1 MNKVWLF
8 LLTAS
13 IAVLLFIDPAGVL
26 TGLTAAANKA
36 VKLSFELCA
45 IYAIWM
51 GIFSIL
57 EQTGISKWFSKIL
70 SPIVNLIFG
79 KKNISD
85 ESRKYISMNMSANIL
100 GMGSA
105 ATPMGIKAIES
116 MNKDN
121 PDKSSVTYPM
131 TMLIIISCTVIQF
144 LPASI
149 MGLMSA
155 SGSKNPA
162 SIVFPT
168 ILASLLSCITGII
181 LVKITHAISVRIKK
195 RRGGKK

>member
-1 MNKVWLF
+1 M
-8 LLTAS
+8 LTAS

-168 ILASLLSCITGII
+168 IIASLLSCITGII
-181 LVKITHAISVRIKK
+181 LVKITHAIGSRIK
-195 RRGGKK
+195 RRKGGKK